1 MSPLSA
7 TTDGRSQGFV
17 NECLFVVH
25 NPDTDTEIVTD
36 GFVTHFLLTCTACY
50 SLIQSFVAYILQ
62 NTNLHQHKNVW
73 TDAIHPH
80 CTLTTRVQPNFWT
93 TYESNSN
100 I

>member
-25 NPDTDTEIVTD
+25 SPDTDTEIVTD

-50 SLIQSFVAYILQ
+50 SLIQLFVAYILQ
-62 NTNLHQHKNVW
+62 NTNLHQYKNVW
-73 TDAIHPH
+73 TDANTS
-80 CTLTTRVQPNFWT
+80 TLYLDHKSSAQILDHL
-93 TYESNSN
+93 SK
-100 I
+100 